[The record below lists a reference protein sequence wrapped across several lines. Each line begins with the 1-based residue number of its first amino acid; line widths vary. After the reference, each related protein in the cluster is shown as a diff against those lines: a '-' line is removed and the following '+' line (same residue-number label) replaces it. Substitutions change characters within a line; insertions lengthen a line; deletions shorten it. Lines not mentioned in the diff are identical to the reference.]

1 MLMKE
6 IKARAI
12 SRGKGK
18 GEILLSKEPFSF
30 LGGVDPKTG
39 IVTEKG
45 HELEGKSIAGKIMV
59 FPHGKGS
66 TVGSYVILG
75 LAKNGKAPAAIIN
88 LEAEPIIAVGAILS
102 KIPMVD
108 KPEEDIFVLLK
119 NGMQAEVDGD
129 NGIIRF

>member
-1 MLMKE
+1 MKE
-6 IKARAI
+6 IKARPISKGIGAGEVLI
-12 SRGKGK
+12 SR
-18 GEILLSKEPFSF
+18 EPFSF

-39 IVTEKG
+39 IVIEKG
-45 HELEGKSIAGKIMV
+45 HELEGKSVAGKIMV

-75 LAKNGKAPAAIIN
+75 LAKNGNAPAAIVN

-108 KPEEDIFVLLK
+108 KPKEDIFELLK
-119 NGMQAEVDGD
+119 NGMRAEVDG
-129 NGIIRF
+129 NTGKIKLL